1 MATISLVETGFSLI
15 PEGWH
20 IFQVADVLYKEAF
33 GKLEVTLKTKT
44 GQSITERFQLFKNG
58 TPNDGAMKA
67 FSFFAKTAMND
78 FTLTDIDPDVLKGH
92 YIRGHVVH
100 TEQPS
105 TKNEGETVTFANI
118 DKKEPASGFEPEAT
132 APTTPTEEMSL
143 EGLLGV

>member
-1 MATISLVETGFSLI
+1 MATISLVETGFSII

-33 GKLEVTLKTKT
+33 GKLEVTLKTKQ

-78 FTLTDIDPDVLKGH
+78 FNMTDIDPDTLKGH
-92 YIRGHVVH
+92 FIRGHVVH
-100 TEQPS
+100 TELPS
-105 TKNEGETVTFANI
+105 TKQEGETVIFANI
-118 DKKEPASGFEPEAT
+118 DKKEPASGFDGEPVA
-132 APTTPTEEMSL
+132 APTATTNL
-143 EGLLGV
+143 EGLLGL